1 MNDWRR
7 TRGEN
12 SLTLSSNL
20 INVDN
25 VKLVPYL
32 PITLNK
38 GVLSIPMVIHN
49 DYQIN
54 TGVLTLLIKKYL
66 RKQPKYTNNIF
77 YIRKEIVIVD
87 KPRKSNNRWKT
98 PIEIHLRVEDVPSAD
113 EVQEIIKEIVR
124 LSNEEICSYID
135 DVERDTLNG
144 GLCCY

>member
-1 MNDWRR
+1 MSEWRR
-7 TRGEN
+7 TRGED

-20 INVDN
+20 INVDD

-54 TGVLTLLIKKYL
+54 NDVLTLLIKKYL

-98 PIEIHLRVEDVPSAD
+98 PIEIHLRVDNTPSVE
-113 EVQEIIKEIVR
+113 EVEEIIKEIVR

-135 DVERDTLNG
+135 DMESNTLYNG
-144 GLCCY
+144 